1 MNKRGFTL
9 VELLATLVVLGIIMG
24 IVLVSSTSLFKEKK
38 GDTEDVF
45 VDTLKDA
52 VKIYID
58 SMDFDGLGDNA
69 VCSIKKSNHSGEVDI
84 YLVKE
89 ITFRDIIDSKYK
101 PLTENDMI
109 NPANKD
115 KKCNVD
121 AKIYIYYDS
130 DFSHYYK
137 IDGTG
142 LGCLDKNTGIISNL
156 PKEEGC
162 LE

>member
-24 IVLVSSTSLFKEKK
+24 IVLVSSTSLFKDKK
-38 GDTEDVF
+38 NDTEDVF

-58 SMDFDGLGDNA
+58 SMDSVSLADEP
-69 VCSIKKSNHSGEVDI
+69 VCSIKKSNHSGDVGI

-89 ITFRDIIDSKYK
+89 ITFRDIIESKYK

-109 NPANKD
+109 NPSNK
-115 KKCNVD
+115 KKCSINT
-121 AKIYIYYDS
+121 KIYIYYDS

-137 IDGTG
+137 IDGNE
-142 LGCLDKNTGIISNL
+142 LGCLDKNTGAISNL
-156 PKEEGC
+156 PKESGC
-162 LE
+162 LG